1 MWSGVEV
8 THLMVCTFFECI
20 TSTVNLVMSSWIND
34 SLQNWQK
41 YIFTSNNLCP
51 FWTFDWTIFLSV
63 GNQPSLHQAFFFD
76 VRRFLQFSLRSVFY
90 NFHSEAFFTIFTQK
104 RFLQKTTNLAGKWT
118 ELITLSNWRSE
129 V

>member
-20 TSTVNLVMSSWIND
+20 TVTVNLVMSSWIND

-63 GNQPSLHQAFFFD
+63 GNQPSLHQAFFT
-76 VRRFLQFSLRSVFY
+76 SGVFY
-90 NFHSEAFFTIFTQK
+90 NFHSEERVSQSNCPIEMMAKTPGSCTGFG
-104 RFLQKTTNLAGKWT
+104 RFLGST
-118 ELITLSNWRSE
+118 EPLEDFAENN
-129 V
+129 